1 MIEVHE
7 LAKEYR
13 SGGRAVRAVDGVSFA
28 VGDGEM
34 VGLLGGNGAGKT
46 TTMRILATLLRPTSG
61 TARVAG
67 RDVRDDPIGVRRHLG
82 YVSTTTGV
90 PDRLTPRE
98 VLDSFAR
105 LHGLDRGAI
114 AARIGG
120 LAEALDLGD
129 FLDRPCGRL
138 SSGQR
143 QRVSLGRALVH
154 DPPVLV
160 LDEPTS
166 ALDVL
171 GSRDLF
177 GLLVKQVIQKVGA
190 QMAPS
195 VAHAQ
200 RRQGERRRTLVG
212 RRVLV
217 VDSDEQVRQAAHAL
231 LERSGCTVETARDG
245 AEAASMV
252 RAGGGDAY
260 DAIISDIR
268 LPDMSGYQLLLRL
281 QEILDPVPLI
291 LMTGFGYD
299 PGHSIVKARQAG
311 IDLVLFK
318 PFRIDQL
325 LDTVEKSIVRRQAAP
340 IAAADSPSRG

>member
-13 SGGRAVRAVDGVSFA
+13 SGGRAVRAVDGVSFV

-46 TTMRILATLLRPTSG
+46 TTMRILATLLTPTSG

-105 LHGLDRGAI
+105 LHGLDRSAI

-120 LAEALDLGD
+120 LAEVLDLGA

-177 GLLVKQVIQKVGA
+177 GLLAGLQADGRTILVSTHRLHEIEHRCDRFLVIDAGRI
-190 QMAPS
+190 
-195 VAHAQ
+195 VAEGS
-200 RRQGERRRTLVG
+200 RETLVAG
-212 RRVLV
+212 RPGG
-217 VDSDEQVRQAAHAL
+217 
-231 LERSGCTVETARDG
+231 LE
-245 AEAASMV
+245 EAFFATIG
-252 RAGGGDAY
+252 RG
-260 DAIISDIR
+260 
-268 LPDMSGYQLLLRL
+268 
-281 QEILDPVPLI
+281 
-291 LMTGFGYD
+291 
-299 PGHSIVKARQAG
+299 
-311 IDLVLFK
+311 
-318 PFRIDQL
+318 
-325 LDTVEKSIVRRQAAP
+325 AAP
-340 IAAADSPSRG
+340 